1 MIPFP
6 DCCKDCKPPKRSV
19 GCHGRCKEYMDSK
32 ESHAQRTEQYK
43 RERKKESDACAVML
57 DSMERAVKRNHSRGE
72 WKGSE

>member
-43 RERKKESDACAVML
+43 RESKADSDVCAVWQ
-57 DSMERAVKRNHSRGE
+57 DARERTTKRKHLRAE
-72 WKGSE
+72 R